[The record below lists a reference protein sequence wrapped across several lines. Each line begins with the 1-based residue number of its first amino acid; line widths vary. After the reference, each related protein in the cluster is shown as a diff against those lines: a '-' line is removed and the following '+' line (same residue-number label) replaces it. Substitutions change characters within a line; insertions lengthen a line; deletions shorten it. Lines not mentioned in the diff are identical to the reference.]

1 MGHRINSPGAK
12 AGPPGSLCNIGRF
25 VIPPAHPP
33 AQRGIAMAEKL
44 EDLTLDFEEDG
55 KVVRKTHDKAILSK
69 GAWSTVAFLFS
80 EADKKTGELTE
91 PKVSIRRYKKQND
104 QYREQSKFTISS
116 ANQARQVVE
125 VLSRWFPSEK

>member
-1 MGHRINSPGAK
+1 VGRGRDGLVA
-12 AGPPGSLCNIGRF
+12 AGVDLLSARRRPLRAPSTKGRT
-25 VIPPAHPP
+25 
-33 AQRGIAMAEKL
+33 MAEKL

-55 KVVRKTHDKAILSK
+55 KVVRKTHDKAILTK

-116 ANQARQVVE
+116 ANQARQIIE
-125 VLSRWFPSEK
+125 VLDRWFPAGK

>member
-1 MGHRINSPGAK
+1 
-12 AGPPGSLCNIGRF
+12 
-25 VIPPAHPP
+25 
-33 AQRGIAMAEKL
+33 MAEKL

-125 VLSRWFPSEK
+125 VLSRWFPAEK

>member
-1 MGHRINSPGAK
+1 
-12 AGPPGSLCNIGRF
+12 
-25 VIPPAHPP
+25 
-33 AQRGIAMAEKL
+33 MAEKL
-44 EDLTLDFEEDG
+44 DDLTLDFEEGG
-55 KVVRKTHDKAILSK
+55 KVVRKTLDKAILSK
-69 GAWSTVAFLFS
+69 GAWSTVAFLFC

-125 VLSRWFPSEK
+125 VLSKWFPAEK

>member
-1 MGHRINSPGAK
+1 
-12 AGPPGSLCNIGRF
+12 
-25 VIPPAHPP
+25 
-33 AQRGIAMAEKL
+33 MAEKL

-55 KVVRKTHDKAILSK
+55 KVVRKTLDKAVITK
-69 GAWSTVAFLFS
+69 GAWSTVAFLFA

-125 VLSRWFPSEK
+125 ILNRWFPTESGK